1 MAYGLGA
8 TDKFKG
14 TGVFSAI
21 EFERE
26 KKDDE
31 AINKEGEDG
40 KKKLSS
46 SASSA
51 HVKEKV
57 AASGTKK

>member
-1 MAYGLGA
+1 MGA

-26 KKDDE
+26 NKDTPE
-31 AINKEGEDG
+31 NNVPAIAE
-40 KKKLSS
+40 
-46 SASSA
+46 
-51 HVKEKV
+51 
-57 AASGTKK
+57 TKKEEAKETVPK